1 MTVQRPHPKPH
12 KDLTKAAQMPHNRNK
27 VRVCFNTQIQI
38 SNHHFSLIT
47 FLTSIIHAEKE
58 KKTLLLKIL
67 IGDNDVVLTLLLA
80 K

>member
-1 MTVQRPHPKPH
+1 MAVQRPHPKSH

-47 FLTSIIHAEKE
+47 FLASIIHAEKE
-58 KKTLLLKIL
+58 KKNIA
-67 IGDNDVVLTLLLA
+67 IENFNW
-80 K
+80 

>member
-1 MTVQRPHPKPH
+1 MAVQRPHPKPH

-47 FLTSIIHAEKE
+47 FLTSNTRRKRK

-80 K
+80 E